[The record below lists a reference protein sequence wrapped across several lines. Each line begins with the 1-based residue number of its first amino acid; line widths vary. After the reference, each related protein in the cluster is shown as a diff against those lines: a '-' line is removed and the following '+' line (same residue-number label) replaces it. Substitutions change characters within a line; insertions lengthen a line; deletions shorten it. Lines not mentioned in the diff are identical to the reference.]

1 MKLDHGGTAAAAA
14 SVVVVWLSCLPKIY
28 RGGPAIAP
36 QLFAMGYFGVCDKIP
51 YSNKK
56 FSKTLTFKDEKTLV
70 IKGFGYDGTGPDS
83 FFLAGTSKKISSDG
97 IILPYPFQGKFYDYE
112 DKKVP
117 LLERSFSDEKIV

>member
-1 MKLDHGGTAAAAA
+1 VALPLRLNSLQNLFPMVILVFVIKLLIQT
-14 SVVVVWLSCLPKIY
+14 
-28 RGGPAIAP
+28 
-36 QLFAMGYFGVCDKIP
+36 
-51 YSNKK
+51 KK
-56 FSKTLTFKDEKTLV
+56 LSKTLTFKDEKTLV

-83 FFLAGTSKKISSDG
+83 FFLAGTSEKISSDG

>member
-1 MKLDHGGTAAAAA
+1 MVAL
-14 SVVVVWLSCLPKIY
+14 
-28 RGGPAIAP
+28 
-36 QLFAMGYFGVCDKIP
+36 QLRFNSLQNLFPTVLVIWVGVCDQIA

-56 FSKTLTFKDEKTLV
+56 LSKTLTFKDEKTLV

-83 FFLAGTSKKISSDG
+83 FFLAGTSEKISSDG